1 MLVARKE
8 KKKEELRKREFSV
21 RRYELKGGRST
32 RRGEEDEEYEEGGM
46 SVKLCELS

>member
-1 MLVARKE
+1 M
-8 KKKEELRKREFSV
+8 
-21 RRYELKGGRST
+21 KGGRST